1 MIQEK
6 GQFFENLKQ
15 EDCFWREKQKFQD
28 LLPDGEM
35 KLSRQKGHRQNTSK
49 RGGESKFT

>member
-15 EDCFWREKQKFQD
+15 EDCFWREKQKFQKTFYQ
-28 LLPDGEM
+28 M
-35 KLSRQKGHRQNTSK
+35 AK
-49 RGGESKFT
+49 